1 MLKVVVTGA
10 GGFVGGFVAKF
21 LADNG
26 LRVTAISRRSVDHI
40 PSNSSSSLKWIHA
53 DLCNKL
59 DGLPSFDSLIH
70 CASEIPAICTDFE
83 KLYQNN
89 VNSAENL
96 FVKALNGNCKS
107 VIFLSSMSVY
117 GTIKDA
123 SIDEHTPFI
132 DSDAY
137 GLSKIQGEK
146 LLQTYVELGLHS
158 GLSIRLPGTVGK
170 GSHHNFLS
178 HVLEKILHDE
188 EVYANNPDGLFNN
201 IVYIGDLVKFLKS
214 WVQSPKCG
222 YSVVNLGAEEPISI
236 RKVLSLMFEL
246 TGRKESLKFLNGG
259 KPSFLI
265 NIDESKKLGYI
276 PSTVRESVSAFVKDS
291 LIL

>member
-1 MLKVVVTGA
+1 MLHVVVTGA

-26 LRVTAISRRSVDHI
+26 LRVTAISRRSVDQFR
-40 PSNSSSSLKWIHA
+40 SNSSSPLEWIHA
-53 DLCNKL
+53 DLCDNL
-59 DGLPSFDSLIH
+59 SGVPNFDALIH
-70 CASEIPAICTDFE
+70 CASEIPAICPDFE

-89 VNSAENL
+89 LNSAENL
-96 FVKALNGNCKS
+96 FEKALNADCKS

-132 DSDAY
+132 DPDAY
-137 GLSKIQGEK
+137 GLSKIHCEK
-146 LLQTYVELGLHS
+146 LLQSYVQRGLLS
-158 GLSIRLPGTVGK
+158 GLSIRLPGTVGI

-178 HVLEKILHDE
+178 DVLKKILHDE
-188 EVYANNPDGLFNN
+188 EVYANNPDDLFNN
-201 IVYIGDLVKFLKS
+201 IVYIGDLVKFLKF
-214 WVQSPKCG
+214 WVQSPQCG
-222 YSVVNLGAEEPISI
+222 YSVTNLGAEEPISI

-259 KPSFLI
+259 KTPFLI